1 MARSYKQPQL
11 VEGGGAIADS
21 DDESIDD
28 DEAFNSEDE
37 MRYGTFFSMKS
48 KKPKSSSSRSK
59 KKKVRV
65 KNIGDDESVEESD
78 DDDDGSSDDEEASY
92 SDDNDSDEND
102 WAGSDDSDEEDDGGQ
117 YMLDLLNNLDKDE
130 SSGKTDKTK
139 EKGDKYNGKIQ
150 MNSVPAESAVHLKE
164 SQFQAGALSTSGDKL
179 TLDSLMGGI
188 SDTQGFASVQKTM
201 RVLSSGAAGE
211 DGNNKKLTT
220 TPAPVSR
227 VVSERASR
235 KVHYEATSK
244 DVTQWQQ
251 AVHEQREAETLDFRP
266 NKNQAS
272 TRVTRDMLV
281 EKFEAKTEFEEE
293 LAKALE
299 VAGMEDEKMM
309 RQKEKKRLLAQGES
323 GKDDMFSDEDSLDNI
338 DDADDDLGSNRIS
351 IDEYKKRHGELAKM
365 RALMFYEEQKRNRIN
380 KIKSKKYRK
389 IRKRQREREKEAE
402 NEAARLDDPTLD
414 REKMEQEE
422 MERMKERMTLAHKNT
437 SKWAKRVLRRGA
449 KMDIEERRALSLQIA
464 KGDELR
470 RKMMGD
476 DYEGE
481 NDSDGETEEDLL
493 KKARDILMENDDEA
507 NGESDKV
514 KKKGIFQLAFM
525 QRGMENQRKKAK
537 EEARRLLE
545 ELEANEAAAV
555 STDSE
560 DEDGI
565 NVKGKPRGKPV
576 ASAAETSKVLPEGKL
591 VASSLQFGKA
601 DGFAIKVDGN
611 IDLEQDHSGASIKN
625 VADSHAE
632 EGKPTKGNKK
642 NKKRKK
648 NKEGDGNNE
657 SSGQQNNAQV
667 EVNSKENP
675 WIVASTANK
684 AKSSTLKVNI
694 NEAASMLVDDPKAKK
709 DGKRKRDSAETKPEE
724 SEEGNPKEGIVELSQ
739 AELVRKAFATPVDL
753 EAEEEFQKE
762 KDRMKE
768 RDDPTRQSKK
778 EVKAVS
784 GWGSWAGAGAPPPK
798 KPRKLPPKLQ
808 APMKKATNAP
818 TRKDD
823 GMGTVIIS
831 EKRLKK
837 TAKFQLSEIPYPY
850 KSREEYERAQ
860 AGNLGQEWN
869 TIQGAKEVTRPS
881 VLVRAGKIIQ
891 PLTKKA
897 KAKAPKRAPAKF

>member
-1 MARSYKQPQL
+1 MGRSHKQPQT
-11 VEGGGAIADS
+11 VEDGRAIADS

-37 MRYGTFFSMKS
+37 LRYGSFFSMTT
-48 KKPKSSSSRSK
+48 KKKSSSNKQNGSTA
-59 KKKVRV
+59 KKVKV

-78 DDDDGSSDDEEASY
+78 DDGSSGSEEASH
-92 SDDNDSDEND
+92 SDDGDSDEND
-102 WAGSDDSDEEDDGGQ
+102 WAGSDDDEDEEDDGGA
-117 YMLDLLNNLDKDE
+117 YMLDLLNNLDNDTTSKSDN
-130 SSGKTDKTK
+130 TK
-139 EKGDKYNGKIQ
+139 KSDKYNGKIQ
-150 MNSVPAESAVHLKE
+150 MDSLPAESAVHLKE

-188 SDTQGFASVQKTM
+188 ADTQGFSTVQKTM
-201 RVLSSGAAGE
+201 RVLSSGGGGGD
-211 DGNNKKLTT
+211 DGNTNKKLTT
-220 TPAPVSR
+220 TAAPVAR

-235 KVHYEATSK
+235 KVHYEASSK
-244 DVTQWQQ
+244 DVAQWQQ
-251 AVHEQREAETLDFRP
+251 VVHEQRDAETLDFRP
-266 NKNQAS
+266 NKNLAT

-281 EKFEAKTEFEEE
+281 EKFEAKTEFEAE

-299 VAGMEDEKMM
+299 VAGMEDEKIM
-309 RQKEKKRLLAQGES
+309 RQKEKKRLLAEGES
-323 GKDDMFSDEDSLDNI
+323 GKDDMFSDDESLNNMNE
-338 DDADDDLGSNRIS
+338 ADDDLGSNRIS
-351 IDEYKKRHGELAKM
+351 IEEYKKRHGELAKM
-365 RALMFYEEQKRNRIN
+365 RALMFYEEQKRNRVN

-437 SKWAKRVLRRGA
+437 SKWARRVLRRGS

-470 RKMMGD
+470 RKMMGED
-476 DYEGE
+476 DEGGS
-481 NDSDGETEEDLL
+481 DSEGETEEDLL
-493 KKARDILMENDDEA
+493 KKARDILMENDNDTGAE
-507 NGESDKV
+507 G
-514 KKKGIFQLAFM
+514 KKGLFQLAFM
-525 QRGMENQRKKAK
+525 QRGQENQRKKAK

-545 ELEANEAAAV
+545 ELEANELAAV

-560 DEDGI
+560 DEDDYDT
-565 NVKGKPRGKPV
+565 KKKPKGKPV
-576 ASAAETSKVLPEGKL
+576 ASAAETNKVLPEGKL

-611 IDLEQDHSGASIKN
+611 IDLDDNAASIKK
-625 VADSHAE
+625 VEDDSSE
-632 EGKPTKGNKK
+632 NEKSTKASKKK
-642 NKKRKK
+642 NKKARKK
-648 NKEGDGNNE
+648 NKLNDADKEASGETRNE
-657 SSGQQNNAQV
+657 
-667 EVNSKENP
+667 ENP
-675 WIVASTANK
+675 WMAASTGSKAN
-684 AKSSTLKVNI
+684 KSSTLKVNI
-694 NEAASMLVDDPKAKK
+694 NDAASMLVDDPKQGKN
-709 DGKRKRDSAETKPEE
+709 DGKRKRESSETSPEE
-724 SEEGNPKEGIVELSQ
+724 SQEGKSSEGIAELSQ

-762 KDRMKE
+762 KERMAE
-768 RDDPTRQSKK
+768 RDDPTRQSAK

-808 APMKKATNAP
+808 APMKKTENAP
-818 TRKDD
+818 KRKDD
-823 GMGTVIIS
+823 GMGTVIIN

-837 TAKFQLSEIPYPY
+837 TSKFQLNEIPYPY
-850 KSREEYERAQ
+850 KSREEYERAL

-869 TIQGAKEVTRPS
+869 TVQGAKEVTRPS

-891 PLTKKA
+891 PITKKA
-897 KAKAPKRAPAKF
+897 KGPKRGPAKF